1 MRVMIADDSVLL
13 REGLV
18 RLLTGE
24 GIEVIAAVG
33 TPEALDSALA
43 YDSPDLVILDVRMP
57 PTQTDEGV
65 RAARRIRRDY
75 PSVGVLLLSQHVEVT
90 RLGELFHDR
99 PEGMGYLLKDRVV
112 DIDEFLES
120 VRRVARGGSAV
131 DPEIVARLLGRAQH
145 QSQLSSLTSRELEVL
160 ALMAGGRTNQAM
172 SARLHVSV
180 KTVETHVANVFGKL
194 GLFDSA
200 DDHRRVLAVL
210 AYLQSTETSGNS

>member
-24 GIEVIAAVG
+24 GMEVIAAVG
-33 TPEALDSALA
+33 TADELHFALA
-43 YDSPDLVILDVRMP
+43 RDSPDLVILDVRMP

-65 RAARRIRRDY
+65 RAAQRIRREH
-75 PSVGVLLLSQHVEVT
+75 PSVGVLLLSQHVEVA

-112 DIDEFLES
+112 DIDEFVEA

-160 ALMAGGRTNQAM
+160 ALMAEGRTNQAM
-172 SARLHVSV
+172 SARLHVGV

-200 DDHRRVLAVL
+200 ADHRRVLAVL

>member
-1 MRVMIADDSVLL
+1 MIADDSVLL

-24 GIEVIAAVG
+24 GMEVIAAVG
-33 TPEALDSALA
+33 TADELHFALA
-43 YDSPDLVILDVRMP
+43 RDSPDLVILDVRMP

-65 RAARRIRRDY
+65 RAAQRIRREH
-75 PSVGVLLLSQHVEVT
+75 PSVGVLLLS
-90 RLGELFHDR
+90 
-99 PEGMGYLLKDRVV
+99 
-112 DIDEFLES
+112 
-120 VRRVARGGSAV
+120 
-131 DPEIVARLLGRAQH
+131 RAQH

-160 ALMAGGRTNQAM
+160 ALMAEGRTNQAM
-172 SARLHVSV
+172 SARLHVGV
-180 KTVETHVANVFGKL
+180 KTVETNVANVFGKL